1 MNRRGF
7 LAKILASAVAA
18 PAVTKLIAGGARGQG
33 ERVMEC
39 RGFSGVVDVDSVGIH
54 PDYYESKYPTGSLE
68 RAYLKK
74 FQDDV
79 NADIRRELIALSKSA
94 R

>member
-7 LAKILASAVAA
+7 LAKILVSAVAA
-18 PAVTKLIAGGARGQG
+18 PAVTKLIAGGAKQEARP
-33 ERVMEC
+33 MEC
-39 RGFSGVVDVDSVGIH
+39 RGFSGAVDVDSVGIR
-54 PDYYESKYPTGSLE
+54 PDYYPAGSLE

-79 NADIRRELIALSKSA
+79 NADIRRELVALSRVGQLGS
-94 R
+94 